1 MNYYN
6 LLNVPHDAT
15 LKEINTSFKNLS
27 QRFHPDK
34 NPNDKY
40 SEEKMKLITQAYEVL
55 SDYDKRI
62 IYDNQ
67 NSTNN
72 TTPSTNTIE
81 NYKLIMENHVKLLE
95 FKDKIKEKHTFF

>member
-6 LLNVPHDAT
+6 ILNIPQDAT

-40 SEEKMKLITQAYEVL
+40 SEEKMKLITQAYDVL
-55 SDYDKRI
+55 SNYDKRI
-62 IYDNQ
+62 IYDNK
-67 NSTNN
+67 NLKNNN
-72 TTPSTNTIE
+72 TISNNTIE
-81 NYKLIMENHVKLLE
+81 IYNLIMDHHVKLLE
-95 FKDKIKEKHTFF
+95 FKDTIKEKHTFF